1 MNVGAGINAISEALH
16 AFHFLRPLWL
26 LAAPP
31 LWWLSMSLARRRAAQ
46 GNWSQL
52 IDAPLLSA
60 LRLEAGAAR
69 KPWSPWPWL
78 ALAWTIAVLALAGPS
93 WRQDASQAHRG
104 GAAWMIVL
112 DLSPS
117 MATADVTPTR
127 ITRAR
132 YAIDDLLSAA
142 HDAKLGLIA
151 FSDEPYVVA
160 PLTDDANTLRSLLQ
174 PLTPELMPT
183 PGDQLAPAL
192 DKAAQLLERSG
203 AKDSRVILVSDG
215 IADPASA
222 LAGAQRLRAQGAR
235 LEVIGVGTHG
245 GAPLVGPGGG
255 FAHDAQGAAAA
266 VARRHRASEPPRR
279 HRRRSLC
286 RSANAAATDRRAAG
300 RAGESLGAAV
310 EAQGVKVEHWQ
321 DAGFWLLPLLLLLA
335 ASFARRGWI

>member
-1 MNVGAGINAISEALH
+1 MSVATILDSIGAAAH

-31 LWWLSMSLARRRAAQ
+31 LWWLAMRLARRRAAQ

-60 LRLEAGAAR
+60 LKLEGAQAR
-69 KPWSPWPWL
+69 NPGSPWPWL

-93 WRQDASQAHRG
+93 WRQDASQAHRA
-104 GAAWMIVL
+104 GAAWIIVL

-132 YAIDDLLSAA
+132 YAIEDLLRAA
-142 HDAKLGLIA
+142 HDAKVGLIA
-151 FSDEPYVVA
+151 FSDEAYVVA

-192 DKAAQLLERSG
+192 DQAAQLLERSG
-203 AKDSRVILVSDG
+203 AKDARVILVSDG
-215 IADPASA
+215 ISDPASA
-222 LAGAQRLRAQGAR
+222 LAAAQRLRSQGAQ
-235 LEVIGVGTHG
+235 LQVIGVGTHG
-245 GAPLVGPGGG
+245 GAPLVGAGGG
-255 FAHDAQGAAAA
+255 FEHDAQGAA
-266 VARRHRASEPPRR
+266 VLSRVDTEHLSR
-279 HRRRSLC
+279 L
-286 RSANAAATDRRAAG
+286 ANTGGG
-300 RAGESLGAAV
+300 RYVDLETLPQLLTALQDAPESLGTAV
-310 EAQGVKVEHWQ
+310 EAQGVQVETWQ

-335 ASFARRGWI
+335 AAFARRGWI

>member
-245 GAPLVGPGGG
+245 GAPLVGAGGG
-255 FAHDAQGAAAA
+255 FAHDAQGAALLSRVDTEHLSRLANTGGGRYVDLETLPQLIAA
-266 VARRHRASEPPRR
+266 
-279 HRRRSLC
+279 LQ
-286 RSANAAATDRRAAG
+286 AAP
-300 RAGESLGAAV
+300 ESLDAAV